1 MSRKTWSKPMLYP
14 ARGFAG
20 TWGETLIRA
29 LVREVRRSVRLAECL
44 DWAAG
49 YIERITPK
57 S

>member
-1 MSRKTWSKPMLYP
+1 MLYP
-14 ARGFAG
+14 ARGFTG

-57 S
+57 P